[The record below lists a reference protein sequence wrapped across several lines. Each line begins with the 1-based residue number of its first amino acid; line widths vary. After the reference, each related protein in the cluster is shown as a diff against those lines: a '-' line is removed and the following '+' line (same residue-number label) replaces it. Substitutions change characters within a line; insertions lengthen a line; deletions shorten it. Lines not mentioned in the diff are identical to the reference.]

1 MEINTVRSYNELVL
15 LPTFEERFLYLQ
27 IAQNVGVETF
37 GSFRYLNQRLYSSLE
52 WKNIR
57 HQVVIRDNGCDLG
70 LAGFPVG
77 DRGVI
82 HHINPIT
89 IDQLTHGDD
98 SIFDLNNLILCSWAT
113 HQAIHYG
120 NLDQLTIKPIE
131 RRPGD
136 TCPWR

>member
-1 MEINTVRSYNELVL
+1 MRSYRDLLL

-27 IAQNVGVETF
+27 IAQGVGVETF
-37 GSFRYLNQRLYSSLE
+37 GFSRYLNQRLYSSTE
-52 WKNIR
+52 WRNLR
-57 HQVVIRDNGCDLG
+57 HKIVVRDNGLDLAMKG
-70 LAGFPVG
+70 YPVV

-89 IDQLTHGDD
+89 LEQLTNGDD
-98 SIFDLNNLILCSWAT
+98 CIFDPDNLILCSWKT

-120 NLDQLTIKPIE
+120 SLEQIITKPIE

>member
-1 MEINTVRSYNELVL
+1 MRSYRELIAL
-15 LPTFEERFLYLQ
+15 STFEERYEYLR
-27 IAQNVGVETF
+27 IAQQVGVETF
-37 GSFRYLNQRLYSSLE
+37 GFSRYLNQRLYSSIE
-52 WKNIR
+52 WRNLR
-57 HQVVIRDNGCDLG
+57 HQIVVRDDGCDLAMNG
-70 LAGFPVG
+70 YPVG

-89 IDQLTHGDD
+89 LDQLTHGDD
-98 SIFDLNNLILCSWAT
+98 AIFDPDNLILCSWKT

-120 NLDQLTIKPIE
+120 SIDQLTIKPIE

>member
-1 MEINTVRSYNELVL
+1 MRSYRELVL
-15 LPTFEERFLYLQ
+15 LPTIEERFKYLQ

-37 GSFRYLNQRLYSSLE
+37 GFSRYLNQRLYSSTE
-52 WKNIR
+52 WRNLR
-57 HQVVIRDNGCDLG
+57 HQIVIRDGGWDLAMEG
-70 LAGFPVG
+70 YPCGN
-77 DRGVI
+77 RGTI

-89 IDQLTHGDD
+89 LDQLNRGDD
-98 SIFDLNNLILCSWAT
+98 CIFDPDNLILCSWKT

-120 NLDQLTIKPIE
+120 TLERIITKPIE

>member
-1 MEINTVRSYNELVL
+1 MRTYRDLVV
-15 LPTFEERFLYLQ
+15 LPTFEERYKYLR

-37 GSFRYLNQRLYSSLE
+37 GFNRYLNQRLYSSSE
-52 WKNIR
+52 WKNLR
-57 HQVVIRDNGCDLG
+57 HRIVVRDNGCDLAMDG
-70 LAGFPVG
+70 YPVS

-89 IDQLTHGDD
+89 VDQLTSGDD
-98 SIFDLNNLILCSWAT
+98 SIFDPDNLILCSWKT

-120 NLDQLTIKPIE
+120 DISQLIIKPIE